1 MFRKRMEEE
10 EFGLPSTGKET
21 LNGIF
26 VRVFEIDAEK
36 RNICSC
42 KSEVG

>member
-1 MFRKRMEEE
+1 VFYNVTY
-10 EFGLPSTGKET
+10 FYTSTGKET

-26 VRVFEIDAEK
+26 VRAFKIDAEK